1 MSSRFGPG
9 VQLNDPAFI
18 HDTSLIYGSVVV
30 ERGASLWPYSVIRS
44 ETAHVR
50 IGELTNIQDFVMIH
64 TSPGRPTII
73 GKNCSIT
80 HHCTIH
86 AAHIGDNCLI
96 GINSTLYDGCV
107 IGNNCIIGQHSY
119 VKEGMKIPDNSI
131 VVGSPARIVGTRDNR
146 LANIMNARLYYW
158 NALSYARGEHRSWSG
173 DEFETFLASE
183 LKALQKEIDD
193 GLHGEAP

>member
-1 MSSRFGPG
+1 MSERFGPD
-9 VQLNDPAFI
+9 VKLNTPAFI
-18 HDTSLIYGSVVV
+18 HETALIYGAVRIES
-30 ERGASLWPYSVIRS
+30 GASLWPYSV
-44 ETAHVR
+44 VR
-50 IGELTNIQDFVMIH
+50 AESGHALIGEMTNIQDFVMIH

-107 IGNNCIIGQHSY
+107 IGNNCIIGQHTY

-146 LANIMNARLYYW
+146 LPNIINARLYHH
-158 NALSYARGEHRSWSG
+158 NALAYAKGEHRAWSG
-173 DEFETFLASE
+173 PGFAKLLDSE
-183 LKALQKEIDD
+183 VKQIQKEIED
-193 GLHGEAP
+193 GLHG